1 MGAYDGAEICELV
14 GLLILDHMKTN
25 FPELTFGLYRDDGL
39 AVHKKT
45 RKTNMERKKKAI
57 ISMFK
62 KMGLGITIETNCST
76 VNFLDVTMEISK
88 GKFWPYSKENSKIQY
103 IHKESNHPPYVLKQ
117 VPKSVENRLNSISCD
132 KDCFDRSKAPYEKAL
147 KESGHNKG
155 LTHKTNTDKPKKK
168 RRNRRVI
175 WYNPPFNLQVKTNIG
190 QEFIRIIERNFPKQH
205 PLHKHINK
213 KTVKMGYSCTKNLRQ
228 SYQPITQKF

>member
-1 MGAYDGAEICELV
+1 M
-14 GLLILDHMKTN
+14 
-25 FPELTFGLYRDDGL
+25 
-39 AVHKKT
+39 
-45 RKTNMERKKKAI
+45 
-57 ISMFK
+57 
-62 KMGLGITIETNCST
+62 
-76 VNFLDVTMEISK
+76 
-88 GKFWPYSKENSKIQY
+88 
-103 IHKESNHPPYVLKQ
+103 
-117 VPKSVENRLNSISCD
+117 PKSVENRLNSISCD

-213 KTVKMGYSCTKNLRQ
+213 KQ
-228 SYQPITQKF
+228 